1 MTNLE
6 AWRRMYRSRRYCR
19 DLTQTELNQRIRDI
33 FLGFLTIEPS
43 GKIGLRKMGPEGVR
57 WMTLWTHVLEEMALR
72 HGPFPKGFTREILH
86 SEPFPDFIGALGR
99 RTASILASRNL
110 QPNTFLIKFGKAK
123 HMREL
128 FEEGKLRVSPATY
141 YAVSTHNGA
150 IRDDELSLPL
160 SISLTREDVMKVVL
174 NPQDVP
180 KDLTSRRLDINYRC
194 GTDYWIYCLTT
205 VVESRLFVD
214 FNADACVVIRNLDD
228 FSRRLHAAGAAA
240 FPSAGFSHGQVKYI
254 DPLLPETATIDVC
267 MSKHFRYEYQG
278 EYRFLWRPMHPQAAL
293 PYADLRLGRLSDIAE
308 LVVAE
313 GDG

>member
-6 AWRRMYRSRRYCR
+6 AWRRMYHSRRYCQ

-43 GKIGLRKMGPEGVR
+43 GKIGLREMGPEGVR
-57 WMTLWTHVLEEMALR
+57 WMELWTHVLEEMALR

-99 RTASILASRNL
+99 RTASILAGRNL

-160 SISLTREDVMKVVL
+160 SLSLTREDVMKVVL

-180 KDLTSRRLDINYRC
+180 KDLTSRRLDIEYRC

-214 FNADACVVIRNLDD
+214 FNAAT
-228 FSRRLHAAGAAA
+228 
-240 FPSAGFSHGQVKYI
+240 FPSADFSHGRVKYI

-278 EYRFLWRPMHPQAAL
+278 EYRFLWRPTHPQAAL
-293 PYADLRLGRLSDIAE
+293 PYADLRLGSLSDIAE
-308 LVVAE
+308 LVAAE